1 MGITQKKMHL
11 IRNTTIPILPIMEE
25 EHDVIKSIVQCKLY
39 KYAQIWLLPRKR
51 ACQRTIEILPC
62 IRVHVR
68 YSPGRQAASA
78 HLHSI
83 HRHNQIQHSRLYTV
97 AHTYKRVYCIGG
109 YTVLYSPFSF
119 FLRFACFGVGLHAM
133 QLCAASPEEI
143 YAKKI
148 QHRLHIIL
156 EMFVELI

>member
-83 HRHNQIQHSRLYTV
+83 HRHNQIQSLIHSR
-97 AHTYKRVYCIGG
+97 TYVQTC
-109 YTVLYSPFSF
+109 VLY
-119 FLRFACFGVGLHAM
+119 R
-133 QLCAASPEEI
+133 
-143 YAKKI
+143 
-148 QHRLHIIL
+148 RLHSFIFAVLLLSSICL
-156 EMFVELI
+156 FRRWITCNAAVRC